1 MVDPNTAFE
10 DELYFQYLRDPYSVS
25 PTWREYF
32 EKANG
37 KSVNPSAEEN
47 GNKSDDG
54 QLSAKHI
61 PLVSEE
67 EEYKLLENEE
77 AETLNNIATKIAMN
91 MEQSIG
97 VPTAT
102 SIRSMPVKALD
113 ENRRIINKYL
123 IKNRRSKVSF
133 THFILWAMVKAL
145 QKFPN
150 MNNSYAVID
159 GKPSK
164 VVKSG
169 INIGLAVDIEKK
181 NGDRLLLVPNLKN
194 AEQYY
199 FSEFIQKFDDL
210 IIRARNNKLTIDELS
225 GTTATLTNPGMI
237 GTTASIPRLMKNQG
251 LIMATGAI
259 DYPVEFQSV
268 RSEVMTTLALSKVV
282 TMTST
287 YDHRVIQGAESAQFL
302 DYMNKLLIGSN
313 RFYDQIF
320 ASLKIPFEPVR
331 WEADVSIRKY
341 GLDNTRTR
349 VEKGA
354 HVMQMINA
362 YRVRG
367 HLLASIN
374 PLGNDSY
381 YYPELDPAY
390 YGLTIWDLDREFPAS
405 TSWEQSSYPLREI
418 IERIRETYCGSI
430 GIEYMHMQD
439 PQKKDWIKKRFEN
452 RQNAI
457 EFTKDVQLEILHKL
471 TDAEVF
477 ENFLHRKFVG
487 HKRFSLE
494 GSESVIVLLD
504 KIFDDAADN
513 SSHSIIMGM
522 AHRGRLNVLVN
533 NIGKKYIN
541 IFNEFDGDIDTNYY
555 HGSGDVKYHLGQEG
569 EHVSRKNQ
577 KIRVHLAPNPSHLE
591 IINPVVL
598 GMARAVKVEHGDK
611 DFDKILPILV
621 HGDAAFAG
629 QGIVQEVLNMAH
641 LKGYATG
648 GTIHIIINNQIGFT
662 TTAESGRST
671 TYATDVAK
679 MTQCPII
686 HVNGND
692 PEAVLEAAKFAFDFR
707 QKYNSD
713 VIIDLLC
720 YRKYGHNEGDEPSY
734 TQPLLYKKIRKMEP
748 IRKIYAEQLVE
759 MGVIEMEEAISYE
772 KAFINKLNEAFD
784 SRKLERPSS
793 KPIPDDKN
801 GHTLSDFDTRISNQY
816 IEDIT
821 ETITTIPE
829 GFNANPKVKIG
840 LQQRRKMISA
850 DKPAIDWA
858 MGEALAFGSLL
869 KEGHKIRLSGED
881 SRRGTFSQRHAVLTD
896 MINERDYIP
905 LNSLKNM
912 DAEIA
917 IFDSPLSELAV
928 LGFDYGFSVFQKE
941 TLIMWEA
948 QFGDFANM
956 AQPIVDQFISCGEV
970 KWGQTSGLVMLLPHG
985 HDGQG
990 PEHSSARLERYLQLC
1005 ADENMIVCN
1014 FTTPSNYFHALR
1026 RQMKFKF
1033 DTPLIIMTPKSMLR
1047 HAGALSSVSDFTD
1060 KEFLHN
1066 IDDINVKDK
1075 SKVKRILV
1083 CTGKVYYDLEA
1094 EIKKTQRNDIAAVR
1108 VEQIYPLHK
1117 EELKNIFASYK
1128 NAQDIAWVQE
1138 EPKNQ
1143 GAWPFICQE
1152 LMEITSLNINYA
1164 GRNASASTAT
1174 GSAKIHAHQQNN
1186 LVDTALNG
1194 IF

>member
-10 DELYFQYLRDPYSVS
+10 DEIYFQYLRDPLSVS

-32 EKANG
+32 DKANG
-37 KSVNPSAEEN
+37 KSIIAIQEPKDEPVIEAQIENKIVPLLAEEDN
-47 GNKSDDG
+47 YN
-54 QLSAKHI
+54 
-61 PLVSEE
+61 
-67 EEYKLLENEE
+67 LLENES
-77 AETLNNIATKIAMN
+77 AEVLNNIATKIAMN
-91 MEQSIG
+91 MEQSIS

-102 SIRSMPVKALD
+102 SIRTMPVKALD

-123 IKNRRSKVSF
+123 INHKRPKVSF

-145 QKFPN
+145 QKYPN
-150 MNNSYAVID
+150 LNNSYALVD
-159 GKPSK
+159 GKPTK
-164 VVKSG
+164 VVKSSV
-169 INIGLAVDIEKK
+169 NIGLAVDVEKK
-181 NGDRLLLVPNLKN
+181 NGSRLLLVPNLKN
-194 AEQYY
+194 ANTYL
-199 FSEFIQKFDDL
+199 FSEFIQKFDD
-210 IIRARNNKLTIDELS
+210 IITRARNNKLTLDELS
-225 GTTATLTNPGMI
+225 GTSVTLTNPGMI
-237 GTTASIPRLMKNQG
+237 GTNASIPRLMKNQG
-251 LIMATGAI
+251 LIVASGAI
-259 DYPVEFQSV
+259 NYPVEFQSV
-268 RSEVMTTLALSKVV
+268 RTEVMTTLALSKVV

-287 YDHRVIQGAESAQFL
+287 YDHRIIQGAESAQFL
-302 DYMNKLLIGSN
+302 DYMNKLLIGGN

-331 WEADVSIRKY
+331 WEADASIRKY

-405 TSWEQSSYPLREI
+405 ASWENSSYPLREI
-418 IERIRETYCGSI
+418 IERIRDTYCGAIS
-430 GIEYMHMQD
+430 IEYMHIQE
-439 PQKKDWIKKRFEN
+439 PQKKDWIKKRFET
-452 RQNAI
+452 RLNAI
-457 EFTKDVQLEILHKL
+457 EFTKELQLEILHKL

-494 GSESVIVLLD
+494 GSESVIILLN

-513 SSHSIIMGM
+513 NSHSIVMGM

-533 NIGKKYIN
+533 NVGKKYIN
-541 IFNEFDGDIDTNYY
+541 IFNEFDGDTADNLF
-555 HGSGDVKYHLGQEG
+555 HKAGDVKYHLGQEG
-569 EHVSRKNQ
+569 THTSNKNNKIHVF
-577 KIRVHLAPNPSHLE
+577 LAPNPSHLE
-591 IINPVVL
+591 IINPVAL
-598 GMARAVKVEHGDK
+598 GMARAIKIDNKDEDFNKVM
-611 DFDKILPILV
+611 PILV
-621 HGDAAFAG
+621 HGDAAFSG
-629 QGIVQEVLNMAH
+629 QGIVQEVLNMSN
-641 LKGYATG
+641 LKGYSTG

-671 TYATDVAK
+671 TYATDIAK

-692 PEAVLEAAKFAFDFR
+692 PEAVLEAGKFAFDFR

-734 TQPLLYKKIRKMEP
+734 TQPLLYKKIRQMQP
-748 IRKIYAEQLVE
+748 IRKVYAEQLVHS
-759 MGVIEMEEAISYE
+759 GVIEMEEALTYE
-772 KAFINKLNEAFD
+772 KELLDRLNKAFD
-784 SRKLERPSS
+784 NRKLEKPVKIEKPES
-793 KPIPDDKN
+793 KDGHSLAEFKTKITKELVQEITDTITLIPD
-801 GHTLSDFDTRISNQY
+801 
-816 IEDIT
+816 
-821 ETITTIPE
+821 

-840 LQQRRKMISA
+840 LKQRVKMIES

-869 KEGHKIRLSGED
+869 KDGNNIRLSGED

-896 MINERDYIP
+896 MINESDYLP
-905 LNSLKNM
+905 LNSLPNLETK
-912 DAEIA
+912 IA

-928 LGFDYGFSVFQKE
+928 LGFDYGFSVYQKN
-941 TLIMWEA
+941 TLTLWEA

-956 AQPIVDQFISCGEV
+956 AQPIIDQFLSCSEV
-970 KWGQTSGLVMLLPHG
+970 KWRQTCSLVMLLPHG

-990 PEHSSARLERYLQLC
+990 AEHSSARLERYLQLC

-1014 FTTPSNYFHALR
+1014 FTTPANYFHALR

-1033 DTPLIIMTPKSMLR
+1033 ETPLIIMTPKSMLR
-1047 HAGALSSVSDFTD
+1047 HTEAVSSVSDFTD
-1060 KEFLHN
+1060 FNFQHN
-1066 IDDINVKDK
+1066 IDDITIKDK
-1075 SKVKRILV
+1075 SKVKRVLV
-1083 CTGKVYYDLEA
+1083 CTGKLFYDISS
-1094 EIKKTQRNDIAAVR
+1094 EIEKANRDDVAIIR
-1108 VEQIYPLHK
+1108 VEQIYPLYK
-1117 EELKNIFASYK
+1117 SQLKSMIGAYF
-1128 NAQDIAWVQE
+1128 NAKDLIWVQE

-1152 LMEITSLNINYA
+1152 LIELSTLKLSYV
-1164 GRNASASTAT
+1164 GRDASAATAT

-1186 LVDTALNG
+1186 VVNTALNG
-1194 IF
+1194 LF